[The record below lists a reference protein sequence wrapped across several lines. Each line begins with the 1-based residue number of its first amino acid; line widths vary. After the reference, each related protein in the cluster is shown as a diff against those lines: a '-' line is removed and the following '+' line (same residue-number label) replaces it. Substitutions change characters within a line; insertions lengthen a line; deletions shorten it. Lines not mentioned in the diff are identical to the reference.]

1 MNTNTTPSL
10 RQIIAEIR
18 QYLSLQY
25 EWVKLDGVE
34 KLTRIVSAL
43 VLLIISI
50 IPISITL
57 FYLSLSAVHYLE
69 SYTGI
74 IAAYSIIAG
83 AFFLLFVLLWLL
95 RRPCVINPI
104 LRFLYK
110 IFITP
115 KEDQNELTQNKNNEL

>member
-10 RQIIAEIR
+10 RQIIAEIK

-25 EWVKLDGVE
+25 EWIKLDGVE

-43 VLLIISI
+43 VLLTVSI
-50 IPISITL
+50 ILISITL
-57 FYLSLSAVHYLE
+57 LYLSLA
-69 SYTGI
+69 GI
-74 IAAYSIIAG
+74 IAAYSIISG

-95 RRPCVINPI
+95 RRPCVVNPI

>member
-10 RQIIAEIR
+10 RQIIAEIK
-18 QYLSLQY
+18 QYLSLQF
-25 EWVKLDGVE
+25 
-34 KLTRIVSAL
+34 VSAL
-43 VLLIISI
+43 VLLTVSI
-50 IPISITL
+50 ILISITL
-57 FYLSLSAVHYLE
+57 LYLSLAAVHYLE

-74 IAAYSIIAG
+74 IAAYSIISG

-95 RRPCVINPI
+95 RRPCVVNPI

>member
-1 MNTNTTPSL
+1 MDKTRRS
-10 RQIIAEIR
+10 Q
-18 QYLSLQY
+18 
-25 EWVKLDGVE
+25 

-43 VLLIISI
+43 VLLTVSI
-50 IPISITL
+50 ILISITL
-57 FYLSLSAVHYLE
+57 LYLSLAAVHYLE

-74 IAAYSIIAG
+74 IAAYSIISG

-95 RRPCVINPI
+95 RRPCVVNPI

>member
-10 RQIIAEIR
+10 RQIIAEIK

-25 EWVKLDGVE
+25 EWIKLDGVE

-43 VLLIISI
+43 VLLTVSI
-50 IPISITL
+50 ILISITL
-57 FYLSLSAVHYLE
+57 LYLSLAAVHYLE

-74 IAAYSIIAG
+74 IAAYSIISG
-83 AFFLLFVLLWLL
+83 AFFLLLVLLWLL
-95 RRPCVINPI
+95 RRPCVVNPI